1 MYIGKVGV
9 KMGESEN
16 QGLNNM
22 EENQSDISLTV
33 KEAAQHIDESPHV
46 IRNWM
51 KELKSHIQTTKGNN
65 GYHYFNREA
74 IERLL
79 LIQKLSREQGYSL
92 KQIEYYLATGEDP
105 LKPEK
110 EPEKQDKIETDL
122 QELKDAFKKQEQFN
136 QALLQKLEEQNQ
148 YINESI
154 KQRDQRLLQTMTEIL
169 DRKKQIASNEEK
181 QGENKKGFLKKLF
194 FKK

>member
-1 MYIGKVGV
+1 MS
-9 KMGESEN
+9 ESEN
-16 QGLNNM
+16 QGLTNM
-22 EENQSDISLTV
+22 GENQSDPSLTV

-46 IRNWM
+46 LRNWM
-51 KELKSHIQTTKGNN
+51 RELKSHIHTIKGEN
-65 GYHYFNREA
+65 GYHYFNKEA

-79 LIQKLSREQGYSL
+79 LIQKLTREQGYSL

-105 LKPEK
+105 LKPEQ
-110 EPEKQDKIETDL
+110 EPEKENKLETDL
-122 QELKDAFKKQEQFN
+122 QELKDSFKKQEQFN

-169 DRKKQIASNEEK
+169 ETKKQIASNEEK
-181 QGENKKGFLKKLF
+181 QEENKKGFLKKLF